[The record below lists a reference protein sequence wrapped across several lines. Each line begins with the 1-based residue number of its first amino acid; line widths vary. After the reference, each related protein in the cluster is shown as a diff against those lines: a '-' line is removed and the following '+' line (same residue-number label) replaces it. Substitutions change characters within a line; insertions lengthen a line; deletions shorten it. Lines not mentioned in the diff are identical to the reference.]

1 MSSDRILERTAI
13 RLERYVTAINDSV
26 PDCRGI
32 AKAAMPW
39 SFRPVSFS
47 RAEIPWLIYETRRV
61 LSAVALHAR
70 AAPVWANPLPVGDEI
85 SPLLRSTSGSMCLLG
100 YYACSLMMASYDYPG
115 HASFF
120 DYGCGVMVHS
130 SAPDHVRDAPELQA
144 EFPAKELPGL
154 SGRLVWYGES
164 LPRLPAP

>member
-47 RAEIPWLIYETRRV
+47 RAEIPWLIYEREGCCRRSPCTLARPTLGIAV
-61 LSAVALHAR
+61 SGMKKGVGVSAQ
-70 AAPVWANPLPVGDEI
+70 
-85 SPLLRSTSGSMCLLG
+85 LG
-100 YYACSLMMASYDYPG
+100 KRRTHLGFTPQ
-115 HASFF
+115 F
-120 DYGCGVMVHS
+120 
-130 SAPDHVRDAPELQA
+130 
-144 EFPAKELPGL
+144 
-154 SGRLVWYGES
+154 
-164 LPRLPAP
+164 